1 MNKTSRL
8 KLESCHQNIIRL
20 AIAVNN
26 LYSIQCICGERDE
39 KAQDHAFK
47 NGMSKKKF
55 PNSKHNVN
63 KEEGRIKSHAAD
75 FVPDPD
81 ENSKTLDWNDIE
93 EFERMCLVFEQVADE
108 LDIKIRLG
116 RDFSFKDMPHIELIT

>member
-26 LYSIQCICGERDE
+26 IYPIQCICGHRNEYE
-39 KAQDHAFK
+39 QSKAFH
-47 NGMSKKKF
+47 NGMSRLEF
-55 PNSKHNVN
+55 PKSKHNS
-63 KEEGRIKSHAAD
+63 KPSLAAD

-81 ENSKTLDWNDIE
+81 NSAKTLDWNDIE

-108 LDIKIRLG
+108 MDIKIRLG
-116 RDFSFKDMPHIELIT
+116 RDFSFKDFPHIELIT